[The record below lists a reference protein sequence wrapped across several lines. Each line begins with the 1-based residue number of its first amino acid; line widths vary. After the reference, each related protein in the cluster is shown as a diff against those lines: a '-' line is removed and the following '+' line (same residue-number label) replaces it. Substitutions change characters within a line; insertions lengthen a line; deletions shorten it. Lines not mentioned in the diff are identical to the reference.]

1 MCTAAV
7 SLQKAGRPCGVADKI
22 ADCTT
27 RGVWP
32 LFNCSGI
39 KKFNKLKTR
48 PWGRKLPAG
57 FAKKRFWGKINLKNT
72 FYNTFILYSAV
83 VVGCKLLLVAGG
95 HCRIFVALANVL
107 DELGETQTCFWA
119 PNF

>member
-32 LFNCSGI
+32 LFN
-39 KKFNKLKTR
+39 
-48 PWGRKLPAG
+48 
-57 FAKKRFWGKINLKNT
+57 
-72 FYNTFILYSAV
+72 YNTFILYSAV

-107 DELGETQTCFWA
+107 EELGETQTCFWA